1 MKEDFIR
8 QFGQVSHS
16 NEEAIIVLP
25 DIFIN
30 TDYAIA
36 TAEEF
41 TKQFKRP
48 VFMLD
53 YFYQLTGQSNAFSS
67 ADSARPFELMQR
79 MTGEDYVDIFQQCL
93 KVIKGNYP
101 VIKTLTVIGFCFG
114 GRLAYLSGLA
124 PMVKNI
130 VSFYGAGANKP
141 DYYQGKSPIEALSA
155 THGGDSQLR
164 VISFYGTEDST
175 IPDTDR
181 ELTKKCLEEAK
192 ISYQAREYPAGHAYF
207 QAGRDSY
214 NVSAAQKSWNDLK
227 EFI

>member
-8 QFGQVSHS
+8 QFGQVGQSS
-16 NEEAIIVLP
+16 EEAILLLP

-41 TKQFKRP
+41 TKQFNRP
-48 VFMLD
+48 IFMLD

-67 ADSARPFELMQR
+67 ADSVMPFELMQR

-114 GRLAYLSGLA
+114 GRLAYLSGLE

-141 DYYQGKSPIEALSA
+141 DYYQGKSPIEVLSA
-155 THGGDSQLR
+155 TRGGDSQLR

-175 IPDTDR
+175 IPASDR

-192 ISYQAREYPAGHAYF
+192 ISYQAREYLAGHAYF
-207 QAGRDSY
+207 QVGRDSY